1 MELLTLRQAMAQAG
15 VYQGDSD
22 LVRDIKFSQWIG
34 QRQYKLVD
42 KDTNAD
48 VGPEVE
54 LLILKEK

>member
-1 MELLTLRQAMAQAG
+1 MAQAG